1 MTLNYEPQNSVVL
14 IIEDNINNIKVVIDT
29 LKAEGFEI
37 ATARNGTMG
46 LKRAKILRPE
56 LILLDVMMPGI
67 DGFETCRRLKANE
80 ATKDIPVIFL
90 TVLDQVEN
98 KIKGFEAGG
107 VDYMYKPLQE
117 QEVLARVQTHIALR
131 NLQKRLE
138 AQNVQFQQQIAE
150 RVRTEKALYQAK
162 LAAEAANRSKS
173 AFLANMSH
181 EIRTPMNSILG
192 FTQLALGTKL
202 TKQQRDYL
210 TRIQSSSQSLLKI
223 LDDILDFS
231 KIEADKLKLESIN
244 FSLDDVLDKLS
255 DLLSLK
261 LKEKGLALHFNIDRN
276 VPRYLVG
283 DPLRLMQILINLT
296 SNAIKFTQTG
306 DIRISAELLEPVK
319 LHFAVADTGIGISQE
334 VMPYLFEV
342 FSQADNSITR
352 KFGGSGLGLAI
363 CKRLTK
369 MMGGD
374 IWVDSQLGK
383 GSTFHFTATFGIQIE
398 SPDKCLVP
406 KEAAATHLKGAR
418 ILLVED
424 NPINQEFA
432 REILAKEGLVVKL
445 AKHGKE
451 AVAMVAAGNFD
462 AVLMDIQMPEMDG
475 YNATRL
481 IREKSSDLPIIAMTA
496 YTMSGDQEKCLAAGM
511 NDYITKPVDIAQ
523 LSLTLA
529 KWINPREIAPHSGSL
544 HRLRGSPHIKI
555 EGIDIK
561 SALKLCGG
569 NQKLFNRLLIN
580 FHNSYQNAA
589 DILRDMLKQQD
600 LKRARQLAHKL
611 NGAAGNLSATQL
623 QKAARDLENALQ
635 GINLD
640 DINILLDQFEMALAQ
655 LLKSINTL
663 IEPEPPKETCTEKPL
678 DMSVVAPLLS
688 ELEQR
693 IKIYRVN
700 AKNVLKSLQAELK
713 GARFATELKQL
724 EDCLNRF
731 DFKGALVPLNA
742 IVSKI
747 NQT

>member
-1 MTLNYEPQNSVVL
+1 MMVSGTPLRGFPETMALIMNNEPQNSVVL
-14 IIEDNINNIKVVIDT
+14 IIEDNINNIKVLIDI

-46 LKRAKILRPE
+46 LKRAKILRPD

-107 VDYMYKPLQE
+107 VDYISKPLQK
-117 QEVLARVQTHIALR
+117 QEVLARVQTHLALR

-138 AQNVQFQQQIAE
+138 AQNVQFQQKIA
-150 RVRTEKALYQAK
+150 
-162 LAAEAANRSKS
+162 SKS

-181 EIRTPMNSILG
+181 EIRTPMNSIIG

-223 LDDILDFS
+223 IDDILDFS
-231 KIEADKLKLESIN
+231 KIEADKLSLESIN

-261 LKEKGLALHFNIDRN
+261 LKEKGLALHFNIDRD

-306 DIRISAELLEPVK
+306 DIRISAEQLEPVK

-334 VMPYLFEV
+334 VMPYLFEA
-342 FSQADNSITR
+342 FTQADNSITR

-406 KEAAATHLKGAR
+406 KEAATHLKGAR

-432 REILAKEGLVVKL
+432 WEILAKEGLVVEL

-481 IREKSSDLPIIAMTA
+481 IREKYTDLPIIAMTA
-496 YTMSGDQEKCLAAGM
+496 YAMSGDQEKCLAAGM

-529 KWINPREIAPHSGSL
+529 KWINPRKIVPYSGVKG
-544 HRLRGSPHIKI
+544 HRLRGSPDIKI

-580 FHNSYQNAA
+580 FYSSYQNAA
-589 DILRDMLKQQD
+589 DILRDRLKQRD

-611 NGAAGNLSATQL
+611 NGAASNISASQL
-623 QKAARDLENALQ
+623 QKAARDLENALRQ
-635 GINLD
+635 ENLD

-655 LLKSINTL
+655 LLESINTL
-663 IEPEPPKETCTEKPL
+663 IEPEPPEETSTEKPL

-724 EDCLNRF
+724 EVCLNRF

-747 NQT
+747 NLGLQS